1 MVKVELIGFKING
14 LEILNNITESGLIK
28 LGNTSDFEV
37 QFDEKCGSACAVM
50 KQTIEMVDKPENFH
64 LDMEVQGMFQ
74 IDGIKSMADKKKAHS
89 RCYDEMFPYANH
101 IIKVL
106 SVDLG
111 MPLCISKQP
120 MELGSVRVG
129 SKPDKKGNGGKIIE
143 MK

>member
-1 MVKVELIGFKING
+1 MLRVEMIGFKISG
-14 LEILNNITESGLIK
+14 LEILNNITESGPIK

-50 KQTIEMVDKPENFH
+50 RQTIELVDKPESFH
-64 LDMEVQGMFQ
+64 LDMEVQGIFQ
-74 IDGIKSMADKKKAHS
+74 IDGIKTMADRKKAHS

-111 MPLCISKQP
+111 MPLYIRKQP
-120 MELGSVRVG
+120 MELGSVHFG
-129 SKPDKKGNGGKIIE
+129 GKPDKKGNSGKIIE
-143 MK
+143 M